1 MATTPPPSE
10 STASCSTKGTPFS
23 PNFPAAATRNISN
36 KERRQTCR
44 ESVQRPSQVDDDDI
58 RPNGLLL
65 FVEEGGVTMNAKPAR
80 EGHRP
85 FVTDIQELRRRAREH
100 MERGA
105 VTSAYSAD
113 RETVIRI
120 LNEVLA
126 TEIVCV
132 LRYKRHYYM
141 ATGIHAQ
148 AVAEEFL
155 EHAKEEQ
162 GHADIA
168 AERITQLGG
177 EPNFNPE
184 GLATRSHSQY
194 VAGKS
199 LLDMVREDLVAER
212 IAVDSYQEIVRYLG
226 DDDPTTRIAM
236 EQILAKEEEHAD
248 DMKRLLE
255 RLSQNDRA
263 AGTF

>member
-1 MATTPPPSE
+1 MTT
-10 STASCSTKGTPFS
+10 
-23 PNFPAAATRNISN
+23 NPAPA
-36 KERRQTCR
+36 K
-44 ESVQRPSQVDDDDI
+44 SQ
-58 RPNGLLL
+58 
-65 FVEEGGVTMNAKPAR
+65 
-80 EGHRP
+80 P

-100 MERGA
+100 MEQGA
-105 VTSAYSAD
+105 VTSAYKAD

-141 ATGIHAQ
+141 ATGIHSQ
-148 AVAEEFL
+148 AVAQEFL

-162 GHADIA
+162 GHADLA

-184 GLATRSHSQY
+184 GMTGRSHSEY
-194 VAGKS
+194 AEGKT

-212 IAVDSYQEIVRYLG
+212 IAVESYSEIIRYLG
-226 DDDPTTRIAM
+226 TDDPTTRRMLETIM
-236 EQILAKEEEHAD
+236 AKEEEHAD
-248 DMKRLLE
+248 DMKKILE
-255 RLSQNDRA
+255 NLSEKIRPEKSSNETKRA
-263 AGTF
+263 

>member
-1 MATTPPPSE
+1 
-10 STASCSTKGTPFS
+10 
-23 PNFPAAATRNISN
+23 
-36 KERRQTCR
+36 
-44 ESVQRPSQVDDDDI
+44 
-58 RPNGLLL
+58 
-65 FVEEGGVTMNAKPAR
+65 
-80 EGHRP
+80 
-85 FVTDIQELRRRAREH
+85 
-100 MERGA
+100 MEQGA
-105 VTSAYSAD
+105 VTSGYTAD

-162 GHADIA
+162 THADIA

-184 GLATRSHSQY
+184 GLATRSHSEY
-194 VAGKS
+194 VEGKS

-212 IAVDSYQEIVRYLG
+212 IAVESYGEIIRYLG
-226 DDDPTTRIAM
+226 NDDPTTRIAM
-236 EQILAKEEEHAD
+236 EAIMSKEEEHAD
-248 DMKRLLE
+248 DMKKLLE
-255 RLSQNDRA
+255 TLGEDEKRLA
-263 AGTF
+263 ARV

>member
-1 MATTPPPSE
+1 MLYGSDLRP
-10 STASCSTKGTPFS
+10 TKG
-23 PNFPAAATRNISN
+23 
-36 KERRQTCR
+36 
-44 ESVQRPSQVDDDDI
+44 QV
-58 RPNGLLL
+58 
-65 FVEEGGVTMNAKPAR
+65 MNQPPVK
-80 EGHRP
+80 EGHQP
-85 FVTDIQELRRRAREH
+85 FVSDVQELRRRARQH
-100 MERGA
+100 MEEGA
-105 VTSAYSAD
+105 VTSAYTAD
-113 RETVIRI
+113 KDTVIRI

-162 GHADIA
+162 SHADIV

-194 VAGKS
+194 VEGKS

-212 IAVDSYQEIVRYLG
+212 IAVQSYNEIIRYLG
-226 DDDPTTRIAM
+226 DDDPTSRS
-236 EQILAKEEEHAD
+236 EERRVGKECRSRWSPYH
-248 DMKRLLE
+248 
-255 RLSQNDRA
+255 
-263 AGTF
+263 

>member
-1 MATTPPPSE
+1 MQPKTV
-10 STASCSTKGTPFS
+10 K
-23 PNFPAAATRNISN
+23 
-36 KERRQTCR
+36 
-44 ESVQRPSQVDDDDI
+44 
-58 RPNGLLL
+58 
-65 FVEEGGVTMNAKPAR
+65 AK
-80 EGHRP
+80 RP

-100 MERGA
+100 MEQGA
-105 VTSAYSAD
+105 VTRSYTAD

-132 LRYKRHYYM
+132 MRYKRHYYM

-162 GHADIA
+162 THADVA

-184 GLATRSHSQY
+184 GLLTRSHSQY
-194 VAGKS
+194 VEGTS

-212 IAVDSYQEIVRYLG
+212 IAVESYNEIIRYLG

-236 EQILAKEEEHAD
+236 ETILAKEEEHAD
-248 DMKRLLE
+248 DMKKLLDTLSKDE
-255 RLSQNDRA
+255 RFAEHSS
-263 AGTF
+263 